1 MTRRSYHKTLS
12 LEVSKSHQI
21 TLLKTK
27 NLQGK
32 LPIFKK

>member
-1 MTRRSYHKTLS
+1 MTCRPYHKTLS
-12 LEVSKSHQI
+12 HEISKSHQI
-21 TLLKTK
+21 ALLKTK